1 MKDKGKEISRL
12 VNFSLSL
19 QLEIAYGKTTKRSTS
34 SCRAGF
40 TCGANPGLGDA
51 SGGKDFARI

>member
-12 VNFSLSL
+12 VIFSLSL

-34 SCRAGF
+34 SCCAGF
-40 TCGANPGLGDA
+40 ACGANTGLGDA
-51 SGGKDFARI
+51 SGGEDFTRI